1 MELAARD
8 AVIVELQSRAAD
20 EAARR
25 AMAVK
30 AALQWVRAPVD
41 PSELEYVEIQLQNI
55 KGLLAEYEKQV
66 GARIGDV
73 LYHLHCSVHHQFLLV
88 EKQKQVLT
96 EVGCDQDSII
106 R

>member
-1 MELAARD
+1 MELAARE
-8 AVIVELQSRAAD
+8 AVVVELQSRAAD

-25 AMAVK
+25 ATAVK

-66 GARIGDV
+66 GPGSLA
-73 LYHLHCSVHHQFLLV
+73 YHSFCTAACNIMS
-88 EKQKQVLT
+88 
-96 EVGCDQDSII
+96 
-106 R
+106 

>member
-8 AVIVELQSRAAD
+8 TVILELQSRAAD

-25 AMAVK
+25 ATAVK

-66 GARIGDV
+66 GTRGSGV
-73 LYHLHCSVHHQFLLV
+73 LQFLAL
-88 EKQKQVLT
+88 QRAPSLPA
-96 EVGCDQDSII
+96 D
-106 R
+106 

>member
-25 AMAVK
+25 ATAVK

-66 GARIGDV
+66 GTRSGGTYF
-73 LYHLHCSVHHQFLLV
+73 LLPCSVHHQFLLV
-88 EKQKQVLT
+88 KKQKQMVT
-96 EVGCDQDSII
+96 KVGCEKDQ
-106 R
+106 